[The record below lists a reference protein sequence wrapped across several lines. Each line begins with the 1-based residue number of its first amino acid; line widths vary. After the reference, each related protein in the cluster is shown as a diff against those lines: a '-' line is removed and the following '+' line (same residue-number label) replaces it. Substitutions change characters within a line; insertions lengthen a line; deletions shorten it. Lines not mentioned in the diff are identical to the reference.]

1 MRSVLLD
8 LKNVTFDYILE
19 DKQSLRAVNGLS
31 LQVEEGEYIA
41 LIGPNGSGKST
52 LARLL
57 NALIIP
63 LFGEVN
69 VDGYATKV
77 EEHRWEIRRRVG
89 MVFQNPDN
97 QIVATTVQ
105 EDVAFGL
112 ENLGIETSEILQ
124 RITEA
129 LDRVG
134 LSAYTEHAPHLLSGG
149 QKQRLAIAGVIAM
162 RPRCLVL
169 DEPTAMLDP
178 RGRKEVLDTIHSMN
192 RQENITVVHITHFM
206 EEALQA
212 DRVIVMHR
220 GEIAAMGKPETIFN
234 GSTDLH
240 LLGLEVP
247 PIPRLAEMLRAQ
259 GLTIPMNVLS
269 ADDLVSYLCS

>member
-8 LKNVTFDYILE
+8 LKDVTFDYILE
-19 DKQSLRAVNGLS
+19 NKQSLRAVNDLS

-57 NALIIP
+57 NALLIP
-63 LFGEVN
+63 LFGEIQ
-69 VDGYATKV
+69 VDGFATRV

-112 ENLGIETSEILQ
+112 ENLGVETSEILQ
-124 RITEA
+124 RITES
-129 LDRVG
+129 LNRVG
-134 LSAYTEHAPHLLSGG
+134 LSAYAEHAPHLLSGG

-234 GSTDLH
+234 GSIDLH

-247 PIPRLAEMLRAQ
+247 PIPRLAEMLRAE
-259 GLTIPMNVLS
+259 GLTIPTGILDT
-269 ADDLVSYLCS
+269 DDLVSYLCS